1 MRYPVT
7 MPLRIEESA
16 DVDSRATI
24 GDGTVIWHLAQIRE
38 SAEIGEE
45 FIIGRLSLI
54 HISEPT
60 RRIGI

>member
-45 FIIGRLSLI
+45 CII
-54 HISEPT
+54 
-60 RRIGI
+60 